1 LSKDEATMAAIF
13 SDVLDGTLPST
24 MPDRQ
29 LGIRTIFE
37 HATTVHARKH
47 IVSRDGAELRR
58 FTFADFGKRVAQ
70 LANVLRALGVQP
82 GDRVASFAWNGH
94 RHLELYYAVPMIGA
108 VLHTVNIRL
117 FPDQAAFVLDHA
129 DDKIVFYDGS
139 LVKAVKAAAAL
150 QPDSGRTFVQ
160 MGASPE
166 AFDGALDYETLMA
179 REPQTYDFPDVDE
192 QAAAILCYTSATTGD
207 PKGVLFSHRSTF
219 IHALASGLADALGI
233 TERDRVLPIV
243 PMFHV
248 NAWGTPFMC
257 LMVGADFIMPMERL
271 DPAGVIELCES
282 ERVTFSAGVP
292 TVWMGVRDMLHAQS
306 KTLPA
311 LKKIVIGGSA
321 MPSSLMDDLNA
332 MGIEAIHAWG
342 MTEMS
347 PIGTVSRDIAELEGK
362 PDEQKRERYKQ
373 GRFSPIVQYKIVD
386 ESGRDVPANG
396 VARGELL
403 VRGFAVTKEYF
414 NNPAATASAFEPD
427 GWFHTGDVV
436 TMDEHGYIEIVD
448 RVKDF
453 IKSGGEWISS
463 VEVENIMMGHPGL
476 KEACVFGVPHAKW
489 QERPVAAVV
498 AREGHDA
505 DEAAV
510 IAWLSER
517 LPKWQTP
524 DRVLF
529 VEAIPRTGVGKFLKR
544 DLRERY
550 KTLLTE
556 P

>member
-1 LSKDEATMAAIF
+1 MKSH
-13 SDVLDGTLPST
+13 P
-24 MPDRQ
+24 
-29 LGIRTIFE
+29 
-37 HATTVHARKH
+37 RKQ
-47 IVSRDGAELRR
+47 IVSRDGPEILR
-58 FTFADFGKRVAQ
+58 FTYAEFGKRVAK
-70 LANVLRALGVQP
+70 LANALRTLGVRP

-129 DDKIVFYDGS
+129 GDRVVFYDGS
-139 LVKAVKAAAAL
+139 LTKAIKAAAAL
-150 QPDSGRTFVQ
+150 DPGAGRTFVQ
-160 MGASPE
+160 MGASSE
-166 AFDGALDYETLMA
+166 SFEGALDYETLLA
-179 REPQTYDFPDVDE
+179 PEADTYDWPDVDE
-192 QAAAILCYTSATTGD
+192 RSAAILCYTSATTGD

-257 LMVGADFIMPMERL
+257 LMIGADFIMPMERL
-271 DPAGVIELCES
+271 DPAGVIEMCDS

-292 TVWMGVRDMLHAQS
+292 TVWMAVRDMLRAQNRS
-306 KTLPA
+306 LPL
-311 LKKIVIGGSA
+311 LKRIVIGGSA

-332 MGIEAIHAWG
+332 LGIEAIHAWG

-347 PIGTVSRDIAELEGK
+347 PIGTVSRDISELDGD
-362 PDEQKRERYKQ
+362 PDKQRRERYKQ
-373 GRFSPIVQYKIVD
+373 GRFSPIVQYRIVD
-386 ESGRDVPANG
+386 ESGNEVAADG

-403 VRGFAVTKEYF
+403 VRGYAVAKEYY
-414 NNPAATASAFEPD
+414 NNPSATETAFEPD

-436 TMDEHGYIEIVD
+436 TMDEYGYIEIVD

-463 VEVENIMMGHPGL
+463 VEVENILMGHPGL
-476 KEACVFGVPHAKW
+476 KEACVFGIPHPKW
-489 QERPVAAVV
+489 QERPVATVV
-498 AREGHDA
+498 VREGHEPDEDA
-505 DEAAV
+505 
-510 IAWLSER
+510 IRAWLGDK
-517 LPKWQTP
+517 LAKWQTP
-524 DRVLF
+524 DRVIF
-529 VEAIPRTGVGKFLKR
+529 VDTIPRTGVGKFLKR

-550 KTLLTE
+550 KALFAE
-556 P
+556 KDA